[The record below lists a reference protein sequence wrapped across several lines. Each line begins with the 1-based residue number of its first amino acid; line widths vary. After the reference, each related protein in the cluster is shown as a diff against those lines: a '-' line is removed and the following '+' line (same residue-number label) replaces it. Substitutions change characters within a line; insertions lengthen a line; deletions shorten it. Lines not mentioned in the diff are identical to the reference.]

1 MSTDIIMPQLGE
13 SIAEGTVVKWLIPV
27 GGAIQKDESLL
38 EVETEKVT
46 LEIPSPTTGLLKEV
60 IIHEGETVPVGTLLA
75 HIESAPS
82 SEVINRVGG
91 VVLRPMEPASEGE
104 QHHSPAVRQMAKEH
118 GIDLS
123 RVKGTGVGG
132 RVTKKDVL
140 DFVAQSSPQTEIA
153 ATGSESSMGEDLLPF
168 TQMRKTIADRMVKSK
183 QTSAHVSTFFEADF
197 SGIATFR
204 EGRNLTYLP
213 FVIRATARAL
223 LDVPIVNSSWGE
235 QGIVVKKDIHVGIA
249 TFREGRNLTYLPFVI
264 RATARALRD
273 MPIVNSSWGEQGIAV
288 KKDIHIGIAT
298 ALEDGLL
305 VPVVRYADR
314 KGLTQLA
321 KEIAD
326 LAERARSKKLSPEE
340 VQGGTFTITNHG
352 GFGSLFSTPIIHQ
365 PQIAILGVGAIQKRA
380 IVMNDAIAIRPMGY
394 LSLSFDHRVIDG
406 ATADQFMAKVKHYV
420 EQSQWE
426 RIL

>member
-1 MSTDIIMPQLGE
+1 MAIDIIMPQLGE
-13 SIAEGTVVKWLIPV
+13 SIAEGTVVKWFAPV
-27 GGAIQKDESLL
+27 GGTIQKDESLL

-46 LEIPSPTTGLLKEV
+46 LEIPSPATGLLNE
-60 IIHEGETVPVGTLLA
+60 IIVHEGETVPVGTLLA
-75 HIESAPS
+75 RIDSAPP
-82 SEVINRVGG
+82 SEIINRVGG
-91 VVLRPMEPASEGE
+91 VVLRPMGPAPTGE
-104 QHHSPAVRQMAKEH
+104 QHHSPAVRHLAKEH

-123 RVKGTGVGG
+123 HVKGTGVGG

-140 DFVAQSSPQTEIA
+140 DFVAQSGAQPKVAVS
-153 ATGSESSMGEDLLPF
+153 GSKPSMGEELLPI

-183 QTSAHVSTFFEADF
+183 QTSAHVTTFFEADF
-197 SGIATFR
+197 SSIAKFR

-213 FVIRATARAL
+213 FIVRAATRAIR
-223 LDVPIVNSSWGE
+223 DVSIVNSSWGE
-235 QGIVVKKDIHVGIA
+235 QGI
-249 TFREGRNLTYLPFVI
+249 
-264 RATARALRD
+264 
-273 MPIVNSSWGEQGIAV
+273 MV

-321 KEIAD
+321 KEISD
-326 LAERARSKKLSPEE
+326 LAERARSKKLSPDE

-365 PQIAILGVGAIQKRA
+365 PQIAILGIGAIQKRA
-380 IVMNDAIAIRPMGY
+380 VVIDDAIAIRPMGY

-406 ATADQFMAKVKHYV
+406 ATADQFMVKMKHYL
-420 EQSQWE
+420 EQSHWE
-426 RIL
+426 QIL